1 MQGKEEGVGS
11 SPDTE
16 FRATASGE
24 APVDEIPTEICDG
37 DYKFVCTLASGGQ
50 GTVCVFEDVKT

>member
-1 MQGKEEGVGS
+1 MQGKEEGETSTPGK
-11 SPDTE
+11 E
-16 FRATASGE
+16 LRATASGE

-37 DYKFVCTLASGGQ
+37 DYKFVCTLARGGQ